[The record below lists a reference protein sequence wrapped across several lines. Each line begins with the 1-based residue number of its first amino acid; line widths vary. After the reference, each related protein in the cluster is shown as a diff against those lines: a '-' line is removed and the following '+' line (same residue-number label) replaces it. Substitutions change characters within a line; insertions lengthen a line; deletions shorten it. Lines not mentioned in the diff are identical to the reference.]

1 MALAA
6 RKFSH
11 TLRQTLLSGLTGAAL
26 ALVAAPA
33 SAVEPPEGFVGAY
46 LAGRVAEQRGET
58 NIAAGQLSRLSFGPK
73 YAAIA
78 PPRRWLAGR

>member
-11 TLRQTLLSGLTGAAL
+11 SLRQLLLTGLTAAAL
-26 ALVAAPA
+26 GLAAAPA

-46 LAGRVAEQRGET
+46 LAGSVAEHRG
-58 NIAAGQLSRLSFGPK
+58 
-73 YAAIA
+73 
-78 PPRRWLAGR
+78 

>member
-11 TLRQTLLSGLTGAAL
+11 TLRQTLLTGLTAAAFAL
-26 ALVAAPA
+26 AAAPA
-33 SAVEPPEGFVGAY
+33 AAVEPPEGFVGAY

-58 NIAAGQLSRLSFGPK
+58 NIAAGSFL
-73 YAAIA
+73 A
-78 PPRRWLAGR
+78 P